1 MKTHP
6 TQRKL
11 GARKIAPD
19 ARSFLAAICKLSKTI
34 GHTRI
39 IKSLAALI
47 VLSVGMQHAFA
58 ATGPCDIY
66 ASGGTPCVA
75 AHSAVRALFGAYN
88 GRLYQVRRA
97 SNGATADISALS
109 AGGVANA
116 AAQDAF
122 CAGTVCTIVQI
133 YDQSGKGN
141 HLTVAPAGG
150 NGSADIAAN
159 ATALKVTIGGK
170 SAYALYVSA
179 GVGYRR
185 NSTSGIATGSQP
197 EGIYMV
203 TSATHVND
211 GCCFDYGNAE
221 TNNLDTGNGHMDA
234 IYFGRLC
241 WFACSGAGPWVMAD
255 LENGL
260 FLGGNG
266 SNANNTGRN
275 TTYVTAMTKQDAT
288 TYTIKDGNAQSGSL
302 KTDYNGNLPST
313 SGYVPFHKEGAIILG
328 IGGDN
333 SKVATGNFYEGA
345 MTSGKPSDATEN
357 AVQAN
362 IVAAGYSGSATGNY
376 RTLVNLNSNKCV
388 DVQQPNTDDGANVD
402 LYTCNGGP
410 WQGWQMVD
418 LGNGYYSIVSE
429 HSGKCLD
436 VNASSTADGANVIQW
451 ACNSGAN
458 QQWKK
463 TTTTSPWFT
472 LTARHSGKVLDVENC
487 GTADTTNI
495 RQWASLGNACQQWKT
510 Q

>member
-1 MKTHP
+1 MKTHTKP
-6 TQRKL
+6 VPGLRQRTPML
-11 GARKIAPD
+11 ARLLQCVSHSRF
-19 ARSFLAAICKLSKTI
+19 ARLLAL
-34 GHTRI
+34 
-39 IKSLAALI
+39 LI
-47 VLSVGMQHAFA
+47 VTSAGAQQAFA

-75 AHSAVRALFGAYN
+75 AHAMTRALYGAYS
-88 GRLYQVRRA
+88 GKLYQVTRA
-97 SNGATADISALS
+97 SDGTSTDIKTVA
-109 AGGVANA
+109 AGGVADA

-122 CAGTVCTIVQI
+122 CKGTTCMIKAI

-150 NGSADIAAN
+150 NGSADRTAL
-159 ATALKVTIGGK
+159 ATSLKVTVNGK
-170 SAYALYVSA
+170 SVYGLYVSA

-185 NSTSGIATGSQP
+185 NATSSIPTGSASA
-197 EGIYMV
+197 GTYMV

-221 TNNLDTGNGHMDA
+221 TNNLDNGNGRMGA
-234 IYFGRLC
+234 VYFGRLC
-241 WFACSGAGPWVMAD
+241 WFACSGSGPWVMAD

-266 SNANNTGRN
+266 TNSNNTGRN
-275 TTYVTAMTKQDAT
+275 TNYVTAMVKNDSS
-288 TYTIKDGNAQSGSL
+288 TYAIKDGNAQSGSL
-302 KTDYNGNLPST
+302 KTDYSGSLPTT
-313 SGYVPFHKEGAIILG
+313 SGYKPLQLEGAIILG

-345 MTSGKPSDATEN
+345 MTAGKPSDATDN

-362 IVAAGYSGSATGNY
+362 IVAAGYSGSPVGNY
-376 RTLVNLNSNKCV
+376 VRLVNQNSSKCV
-388 DVQQPNTDDGANVD
+388 DVQQPNYDNGANVGE
-402 LYTCNGGP
+402 YTCNGGA
-410 WQGWQMVD
+410 WQGWQLVD
-418 LGNGYYSIVSE
+418 LGNGYYNIVSE

-436 VNASSTADGANVIQW
+436 VTGSSTADGANVEQW
-451 ACNSGAN
+451 ACNSGTN

-463 TTTTSPWFT
+463 TTTTSPYFT

-487 GTADTTNI
+487 GTADGTNI
-495 RQWASLGNACQQWKT
+495 RQWAALNNTCQAWKT